1 MKRLLLVAATLFAA
15 APVLAADKDPYK
27 SAENLH
33 TVSTAMQVVGIVSG
47 LAGGGLAVAA
57 YIDYDQYKRS
67 TSPPETEQ
75 LRTQIQTFDKISVI
89 CGVVAVVFVTGGI
102 VTYVMYKNKIDE
114 LTKPKY
120 IPPKSGLPHDLDFAL
135 APLPGGGLALLSA
148 KF

>member
-1 MKRLLLVAATLFAA
+1 VA
-15 APVLAADKDPYK
+15 
-27 SAENLH
+27 
-33 TVSTAMQVVGIVSG
+33 G

-75 LRTQIQTFDKISVI
+75 LRTQIQTFDRISVI
-89 CGVVAVVFVTGGI
+89 CGVVSAVFITGGI

-135 APLPGGGLALLSA
+135 APLPGGGLGTLQVR
-148 KF
+148 F

>member
-1 MKRLLLVAATLFAA
+1 MR
-15 APVLAADKDPYK
+15 PILAALWLAAVPASALAMDADPYK

-67 TSPPETEQ
+67 TSPDETES
-75 LRTQIQTFDKISVI
+75 LRKQIQTFDKVSVI
-89 CGVVAVVFVTGGI
+89 CGIVSAVFITGGI
-102 VTYVMYKNKIDE
+102 VTYVMYKNKIDQ

-120 IPPKSGLPHDLDFAL
+120 IPQKSQLPGELDLAFA
-135 APLPGGGLALLSA
+135 PTPGGGLLALHA
-148 KF
+148 RF